1 MKASDNLFQL
11 IHSLTKAEKRYFRL
25 FSQIQSGNKNY
36 LKLFDA
42 IEGQR
47 NYDEQAIKSIFK
59 NEIFIRQLTRTK
71 GYLYDLILKSLRNFY
86 CQESVETILKSMLAD
101 IYILYRKRMYR
112 QCEKLVLQA
121 KTLAL
126 RHEKFLLLLDL
137 LTWQI
142 ELMQVTYFIGKE
154 KKQIEKAHN
163 EILECLN
170 RYRKINDYLL
180 LSNRIFL
187 MVSKKGFI
195 RTASE
200 KKELKKIF
208 STPLLLYK
216 PLDGSYEESFYY
228 YLCKGLFYYL
238 QMDYV
243 NACYYTSTLA
253 SLMESRPEITREK
266 ITQYSAVLN
275 NLCIYQISLKRFKE
289 AIQTIQKLKSI
300 ITKQKLHAQEIY
312 FIAANLELL
321 LHASRGTFEEGVR
334 LAEKIERERDLFPE
348 NSMAGKFE
356 TPMNYR
362 IAHLYFGLK
371 NYRKANY
378 YLNKILNMEEIDL
391 RSDIQCFALIIS
403 LMVHYEMGN
412 YDLLHYTIKSN
423 FRYLQKKNRLY
434 KFETLL
440 LEFFKK
446 HIAGLSSQKDV
457 IAEFKSLRQNIEK
470 VIKDPLEKNAL
481 TYFDILSWIDSK
493 IEKRPFAEIVKEKG
507 KNLR

>member
-1 MKASDNLFQL
+1 MKASDNLFNL
-11 IHSLTKAEKRYFRL
+11 IHSLTRAEKRYFRL
-25 FSQIQSGNKNY
+25 FSQMQAGNKNY
-36 LKLFDA
+36 LKLFDFV
-42 IEGQR
+42 ESQEE
-47 NYDEQAIKSIFK
+47 YDESIIKSTFK

-86 CQESVETILKSMLAD
+86 SQESVGTILKGMLTD
-101 IYILYRKRMYR
+101 IYILYQKRMYR

-121 KTLAL
+121 KSLAL
-126 RHEKFLLLLDL
+126 KHEKFLLLLDL

-142 ELMQVTYFIGKE
+142 ELMQITYFIGKE

-180 LSNRIFL
+180 LSNRVFL

-195 RTASE
+195 RTATE
-200 KKELKKIF
+200 KKELQKLF
-208 STPLLLYK
+208 ETPLLLHK
-216 PLDGSYEESFYY
+216 PHNGSYEESFYY

-253 SLMESRPEITREK
+253 SLMELRKEITQEK

-275 NLCIYQISLKRFKE
+275 NLCIYQISLKKFKE
-289 AIQTIQKLKSI
+289 ATQTIQKLKAI
-300 ITKQKLHAQEIY
+300 APRQKLHSQELY

-321 LHASRGTFEEGVR
+321 LHASRGTFEEGVKF
-334 LAEKIERERDLFPE
+334 AEKLERERNLFPE
-348 NSMAGKFE
+348 KAMAGKFE

-362 IAHLYFGLK
+362 IAYLYFGLN

-391 RSDIQCFALIIS
+391 RNDIQCFALIIS
-403 LMVHYEMGN
+403 LIVHYEMGN
-412 YDLLHYTIKSN
+412 YELLHYIIKSN

-434 KFETLL
+434 KFEGLL

-446 HIAGLSSQKDV
+446 HLTKSPGRKDMV
-457 IAEFKSLRQNIEK
+457 SGFRQLKENIEK
-470 VIKDPLEKNAL
+470 VIEDPLEKNAL

-493 IEKRPFAEIVKEKG
+493 IKKRTFAEIVKEKG
-507 KNLR
+507 KG